1 MISQRALTACV
12 RLMPSM
18 FRISP
23 YGRCAF
29 TGTLAYVRTR
39 IAGCKRPRRVHFAAA
54 LPRNASMKV
63 RKDQLREQLAR
74 GREPPC
80 LKWRA

>member
-1 MISQRALTACV
+1 VSGTIGELLAGACV

-23 YGRCAF
+23 HGRCAF
-29 TGTLAYVRTR
+29 TGTLSFV
-39 IAGCKRPRRVHFAAA
+39 GGLWRVSLPHLYTA

-63 RKDQLREQLAR
+63 RKDQLRAKLEK
-74 GREPPC
+74 GH
-80 LKWRA
+80 